1 LSNQQKRAADLPPKP
16 ARMEITMDY
25 LQLLMDLHKDGER
38 QGPGSD
44 AYTEKAIALAGL
56 DRNVPLSIADI
67 GCGTGAST
75 LTLARHLN
83 ARITAVDFL
92 QDFLDVLQTRAA
104 SEGLSGKIETL
115 CRPMEELTFDDESFD
130 VIWSE
135 GAIYNIG
142 FNKGIRDWRR
152 FLKPGGVLVVSE
164 ITWLTAERPAELQQ
178 FWDTEYPEINL
189 ASAKIALLEQSGYEP
204 VAFFTLPEDGWL
216 NHYYRPLQQR
226 FPDFLARHASS
237 PEATA
242 VVDAEQREIALYE
255 KHRAHFSYGVYIA
268 RKTHGI

>member
-1 LSNQQKRAADLPPKP
+1 
-16 ARMEITMDY
+16 MDDF
-25 LQLLMDLHKDGER
+25 QLLIDLHKNGER

-44 AYTEKAIALAGL
+44 AHTEKAIALAGL
-56 DRNVPLSIADI
+56 DRNAPLSIADI

-92 QDFLDVLQTRAA
+92 QDFLDVLETRAA
-104 SEGLSGKIETL
+104 NEGLSDKIETL

-152 FLKPGGVLVVSE
+152 FLKPGGLLVASE
-164 ITWLTAERPAELQQ
+164 ITWLTAERPPEIQKH
-178 FWDTEYPEINL
+178 WDTEYPEINL
-189 ASAKIALLEQSGYEP
+189 ASAKITQLEQAGYEP
-204 VAFFTLPEDGWL
+204 VAYFTLPEDSWMD
-216 NHYYRPLQQR
+216 HYYRPMQQR
-226 FPDFLARHASS
+226 FPDFLTRHDNR
-237 PEATA
+237 PEANA
-242 VVDAEQREIALYE
+242 IVDAEQQEIALYD
-255 KHRAHFSYGVYIA
+255 KYRAYFSYGVYIA
-268 RKTHGI
+268 RNR